1 MEISCTISAVHCI
14 HPVSQRRGCA
24 PTELRVLRRYVC
36 PASVNS
42 AQSVNDAL
50 VMLSGRGT
58 HFPLAA
64 VPSHDPLEE
73 RVRSLDEQGNVATLS
88 G

>member
-1 MEISCTISAVHCI
+1 MVM
-14 HPVSQRRGCA
+14 
-24 PTELRVLRRYVC
+24 LLRR
-36 PASVNS
+36 
-42 AQSVNDAL
+42 DKHL
-50 VMLSGRGT
+50 
-58 HFPLAA
+58 PLAA